1 MMEIWKDIKDYEG
14 LYQVSNLGRVKSLNY
29 RHIGKERILKPL
41 KAINGYLFVILY
53 KDGKKDI
60 FRVHR
65 LVAETFIP
73 NPENKPE
80 VNHKSENKT
89 DNRVENIEWIWHK
102 DNCNHGTRN
111 ERVSKKLTNG
121 KLSKPVLQ
129 FTLDG
134 EFVREWPSTQEC
146 GRNGFIYQKISLCCR
161 GKQKSHKGYKWK
173 YKE

>member
-29 RHIGKERILKPL
+29 RHTGKERILKPG
-41 KAINGYLFVILY
+41 KAINGYLFVILC

-65 LVAETFIP
+65 MVAETFIP

-121 KLSKPVLQ
+121 KLSKPILQ
-129 FTLDG
+129 LTKSGDFI
-134 EFVREWPSTQEC
+134 REWPSMMEC
-146 GRNGFIYQKISLCCR
+146 ERNGFDQGGISNCCR
-161 GKQKSHKGYKWK
+161 GERKSHKGYKWK